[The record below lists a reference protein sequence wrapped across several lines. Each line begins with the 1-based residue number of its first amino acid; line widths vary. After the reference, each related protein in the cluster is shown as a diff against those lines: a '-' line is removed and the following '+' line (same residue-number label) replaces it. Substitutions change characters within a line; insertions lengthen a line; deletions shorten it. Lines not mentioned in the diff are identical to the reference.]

1 VDGFAK
7 KMRINRIDVIA
18 AHKRTQAPVIAKA
31 NATRYPRPDFVSILF
46 NAPGAKTVS
55 TKK

>member
-1 VDGFAK
+1 MDGFAK